1 MQNRYR
7 RIHPARSVISMG
19 LPETPGKVLGALW
32 IIMEI
37 IVGVVTALFAL
48 DWLLDVL
55 S

>member
-1 MQNRYR
+1 
-7 RIHPARSVISMG
+7 MG

-37 IVGVVTALFAL
+37 IVGVATALFAL